1 MKNKR
6 NYKYNIFQIARWF
19 LSKLHYT
26 IWLGFLSLFLV
37 TGVFPLAAEYP
48 LLLCQEETPDKET
61 LVKLVGVKHL
71 DDNLIPKTN
80 IFLSKCFTQP
90 QREVFLPPSQYPI
103 TQRETHDLSSDATDC
118 VDGALA
124 KHNAPYRGRLCVSLQ
139 PSQYPTILDK
149 ASTTSQIFH
158 KKSQNLQSQVDSSTL
173 LEQGRIIYQTGR
185 FAEAANLWEKAA
197 QYYEEKSDSI
207 NQSLSLSYLSLAYQE
222 LGQWQNAKTAITQSL
237 SLISN
242 NQQPTIKNK
251 LILAQILNTQASLQ
265 LATGQVEAALNTWK
279 EAEKNY
285 ADAGDETG
293 ILGSQI
299 NQAQAL
305 QTLGLYRRA
314 QITLEEVNK
323 KLLTSPDSW
332 LKVTGLHSLGVALQ
346 VVGDLEKSQAVLEQ
360 SLAIAQKLNSS
371 FDTSEILFSLGNTAK
386 GLKKYQNAT
395 LLYQK
400 GAEKATNPI
409 TKLEAQLN
417 YLSLLVEKEQWRTV
431 WFLLPQIKDGV
442 STLLPSRAA
451 VYAQVNLADSMIE
464 MRNTPSLRNSS
475 LPIPNSQEI
484 AELLNRAIQ
493 QAKTIQDI
501 RAESYAIGELG
512 FLYEQTKEWQKAQNL
527 TQEALNLAQSINAD
541 NIAYRWQWQ
550 MGRILK
556 HQGNLTGAINIY
568 TEAVKTLKSLR
579 SDLVAINT
587 DVQFS
592 FRDSVEPVYRE
603 LVSLLLESN
612 PSQANLEQARSAIES
627 LQLAELDNF
636 FREACLEGK
645 SKSIEQVD
653 STAAVIYPIILPDRL
668 GVILSLPGK
677 PLVYY
682 QTQLPQTEVDRI
694 LDEMLQSMNPAF
706 SNKQRLRISQQVY
719 DWLIKPVETKLTQ
732 SEIKTLVF
740 VLDGGFRSLP
750 MAALYDGKEYLV
762 EKYSVAISQGLQL
775 LEPRSLNRKHIKV
788 LTGGLTEAR
797 QGFSA
802 LPGVEVE
809 LKQIGSEVNSDLL
822 LNQEFTKKTL
832 EDQIKSAP
840 FPIVHLATHGQFS
853 SKAEETFLL
862 TWNDRINVKDLDQ
875 ILRTTERSDREPI
888 ELLVLSA
895 CQTAA
900 GDRRATLGLAGVAV
914 RSGARSTLATLW
926 SVRDQSTAE
935 LMTEFYRE
943 LSQTEVSKAEA
954 LRQAQ
959 LILLKQSQYE
969 HPFFW
974 APFVLVGNWL

>member
-1 MKNKR
+1 MLKNIRWYILSLRRLPLVIPWQEGILKR
-6 NYKYNIFQIARWF
+6 AFRLRAI
-19 LSKLHYT
+19 HYS
-26 IWLGFLSLFLV
+26 IWLGLLSLFVV
-37 TGVFPLAAEYP
+37 TIVFPLTAQDIPFDFKLPILDSRGRFLQVGAESPFVISY
-48 LLLCQEETPDKET
+48 
-61 LVKLVGVKHL
+61 
-71 DDNLIPKTN
+71 
-80 IFLSKCFTQP
+80 LSSEKQ
-90 QREVFLPPSQYPI
+90 PI
-103 TQRETHDLSSDATDC
+103 TNNQ
-118 VDGALA
+118 
-124 KHNAPYRGRLCVSLQ
+124 Q
-139 PSQYPTILDK
+139 
-149 ASTTSQIFH
+149 
-158 KKSQNLQSQVDSSTL
+158 
-173 LEQGRIIYQTGR
+173 LEEGRILYQAGK
-185 FAEAANLWEKAA
+185 FAEAVELWQQAA
-197 QYYEEKSDSI
+197 QYYTEKSDRI

-222 LGQWQNAKTAITQSL
+222 LGQWQNAQTAITQSL

-242 NQQPTIKNK
+242 NQQQTTKNK

-265 LATGQVEAALNTWK
+265 LATGKAEAALNTWK
-279 EAEKNY
+279 QAEKTY
-285 ADAGDETG
+285 SEAGDETG

-305 QTLGLYRRA
+305 QTLGFYRRA
-314 QITLEEVNK
+314 QITLEEINK
-323 KLLTSPDSW
+323 KLLTAPNSL
-332 LKVTGLHSLGVALQ
+332 LKVMELRSLGVALQ
-346 VVGDLEKSQAVLEQ
+346 VVGDLEKSQAVLEK
-360 SLAIAQKLNSS
+360 SLAIAQELDSS
-371 FDTSEILFSLGNTAK
+371 FNTSEILFSLGNTAK
-386 GLKKYQNAT
+386 ALKKHQNAIS
-395 LLYQK
+395 LYQK
-400 GAEKATNPI
+400 AAEKATNPI
-409 TKLEAQLN
+409 AKIEAQLN
-417 YLSLLVEKEQWRTV
+417 HLRLLVETEQWRTV
-431 WFLLPQIKDGV
+431 WFLLPQIQSEV
-442 STLLPSRAA
+442 TTLLPSRAA
-451 VYAQVNLADSMIE
+451 VYAQVNLANSMMA

-475 LPIPNSQEI
+475 LPIPNLKDIS
-484 AELLNRAIQ
+484 ELLNRAIQ
-493 QAKTIQDI
+493 QAKTIQDS

-512 FLYEQTKEWQKAQNL
+512 FLYEQTEEWEKAEKL

-541 NIAYRWQWQ
+541 SIAYRWQWQ

-556 HQGNLTGAINIY
+556 HNGNVTGAVTVY

-612 PSQANLEQARSAIES
+612 PSQANLEQARSVIES
-627 LQLAELDNF
+627 LQIAELDNF

-645 SKSIEQVD
+645 SKSIDEVD
-653 STAAVIYPIILPDRL
+653 PTAAAIYPIILPDRL

-682 QTQLPQTEVDRI
+682 QTQLPQTEVENI
-694 LDEMLQSMNPAF
+694 LDQMLQSMNPAF
-706 SNKQRLRISQQVY
+706 SNKQRLQLYQQVY
-719 DWLIKPVETKLTQ
+719 DWLVKPVETKLTQ
-732 SEIKTLVF
+732 GEIKTLVF

-750 MAALYDGKEYLV
+750 MAALHDGKQYLV

-788 LTGGLTEAR
+788 LTGGLTEAH

-809 LKQIGSEVNSDLL
+809 LKQIGTEVNSDLL
-822 LNQEFTKKTL
+822 LNQQFTNKTI
-832 EDQIKSAP
+832 EDKIKSVA

-862 TWNDRINVKDLDQ
+862 TWNDRIKVKDLDQ

-888 ELLVLSA
+888 ELLILSA
-895 CQTAA
+895 CQTAV

-943 LSQTEVSKAEA
+943 LSKTEVSKAEA

-959 LILLKQSQYE
+959 LILLKQSKYQ

>member
-1 MKNKR
+1 MLKNIR
-6 NYKYNIFQIARWF
+6 SFILYLRR
-19 LSKLHYT
+19 
-26 IWLGFLSLFLV
+26 LSLVISWQEGILKRAFRLRAIHYSIRLGLLSLLV
-37 TGVFPLAAEYP
+37 VTIVFPVTAQDIP
-48 LLLCQEETPDKET
+48 LDFRLPILDSRKEFLQVSGKSPFVTSYLLSEKQ
-61 LVKLVGVKHL
+61 
-71 DDNLIPKTN
+71 
-80 IFLSKCFTQP
+80 
-90 QREVFLPPSQYPI
+90 PI
-103 TQRETHDLSSDATDC
+103 TNNQ
-118 VDGALA
+118 
-124 KHNAPYRGRLCVSLQ
+124 Q
-139 PSQYPTILDK
+139 
-149 ASTTSQIFH
+149 
-158 KKSQNLQSQVDSSTL
+158 
-173 LEQGRIIYQTGR
+173 LEEGRILYQAGK
-185 FAEAANLWEKAA
+185 FAEAVELWQKAA
-197 QYYEEKSDSI
+197 QYYGEKSDSI

-222 LGQWQNAKTAITQSL
+222 LGQWQNAQTAITQSL

-242 NQQPTIKNK
+242 NQQQTTKNK

-265 LATGQVEAALNTWK
+265 LATGKAETALNTWK
-279 EAEKNY
+279 QAEKTY
-285 ADAGDETG
+285 SEVGDETG
-293 ILGSQI
+293 ILGSKI

-314 QITLEEVNK
+314 QIILEEINK
-323 KLLTSPDSW
+323 KLLTAPDSL
-332 LKVTGLHSLGVALQ
+332 LKVTGLQSLGIALQ
-346 VVGDLEKSQAVLEQ
+346 VVGDLEKSQTVLEK
-360 SLAIAQKLNSS
+360 SLAIAQELDSS
-371 FDTSEILFSLGNTAK
+371 FNTSEILFSLGNTARA
-386 GLKKYQNAT
+386 LKKYQNAT
-395 LLYQK
+395 SLYQK
-400 GAEKATNPI
+400 AAEKATNPI
-409 TKLEAQLN
+409 TKIEAQLN
-417 YLSLLVEKEQWRTV
+417 YLSLLVETEHWRTV
-431 WFLLPQIKDGV
+431 WFLLPQIQSEV
-442 STLLPSRAA
+442 TTLLPSRAA
-451 VYAQVNLADSMIE
+451 LYAQVNLADSMIE

-475 LPIPNSQEI
+475 LPIPTIKEI

-493 QAKTIQDI
+493 QAKTIQDS
-501 RAESYAIGELG
+501 RAESYAVGELG
-512 FLYEQTKEWQKAQNL
+512 FLYEQTQEWENAQKL

-556 HQGNLTGAINIY
+556 HNGNLTGAVTVY

-612 PSQANLEQARSAIES
+612 PSQANLEQARSALES

-653 STAAVIYPIILPDRL
+653 PTAAVIYPIILPDRL

-682 QTQLPQTEVDRI
+682 QTQLPQTEVENI
-694 LDEMLQSMNPAF
+694 LDQMLQSMNPAF

-732 SEIKTLVF
+732 SQIKTLVF

-750 MAALYDGKEYLV
+750 MAALHDGKQYLV

-822 LNQEFTKKTL
+822 LNQEFTNKTL
-832 EDQIKSAP
+832 EAQIKSVA

-853 SKAEETFLL
+853 SKAEDTFLL
-862 TWNDRINVKDLDQ
+862 TWNERINVKDLDQ

-895 CQTAA
+895 CQTAV

-943 LSQTEVSKAEA
+943 LSKTEVSKAEA

-959 LILLKQSQYE
+959 LVLLKQSKYQ

-974 APFVLVGNWL
+974 GPFVLVGNWL